1 MERCTVAS
9 LKLKCKQVPT
19 KTNDTTTPI
28 TPFAQQL
35 NSVILVIL
43 LRILENYRKKNT

>member
-1 MERCTVAS
+1 MKRCTVAS
-9 LKLKCKQVPT
+9 LKLKCKQIST

-28 TPFAQQL
+28 IPFAQQL

-43 LRILENYRKKNT
+43 LRIVKNYRKKNT